1 MTPGVLW
8 KWREV
13 VLNPPAWG
21 LAQRRPPP
29 GISCDAAPPRYRL
42 SDEGEWLVRELDLPV
57 DRTEDGWISLQ
68 DLRKIQREASRK

>member
-29 GISCDAAPPRYRL
+29 GISCDTAPPGIGCQMRA
-42 SDEGEWLVRELDLPV
+42 S
-57 DRTEDGWISLQ
+57 GW
-68 DLRKIQREASRK
+68 